1 MTALRAGVITALPAA
16 MIFACIYA
24 TVTGEQ

>member
-1 MTALRAGVITALPAA
+1 MIALLAGVITALLAA

>member
-1 MTALRAGVITALPAA
+1 MIALLAGVVTVLLAA
-16 MIFACIYA
+16 MILACIYA